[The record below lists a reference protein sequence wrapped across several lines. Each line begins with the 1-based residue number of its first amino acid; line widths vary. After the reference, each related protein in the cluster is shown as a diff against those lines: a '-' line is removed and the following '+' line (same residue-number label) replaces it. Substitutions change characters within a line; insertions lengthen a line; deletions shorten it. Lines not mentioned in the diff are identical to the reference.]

1 MNIAVILKQYP
12 LDDTDTVY
20 QDVGVLV
27 DSDKNALTEALNL
40 RDKYG
45 GAVSALV
52 LGPAEG
58 KILLQHAYTM
68 GIDAAYLI
76 TDDVFMNSDAAVA
89 SKIVAKALKH
99 AGGFDLI
106 LFGRQAIDGDGAHV
120 AALTASKMGL
130 AQVIY
135 SKSIEAEGENIIS
148 VKHTEY
154 GDYTYKLKKP
164 CVIMTQNDKSGVRH
178 SKISDIMIAYTD
190 AVKVD
195 VITNAELGI
204 GLDELGEKGSCLVE
218 LGREHPEVTQAQTIW
233 IEGSTKEQAK
243 KLKDLFSKII

>member
-12 LDDTDTVY
+12 LDDTGTVY

-45 GAVSALV
+45 GAVTAFV

-76 TDDVFMNSDAAVA
+76 TDSAFMNSDASVA
-89 SKIVAKALKH
+89 SSIIATALKQ

-106 LFGRQAIDGDGAHV
+106 LFGRQAIDGDGAHM
-120 AALTASKMGL
+120 AARTASNMGL

-135 SKSIEAEGENIIS
+135 SKSIEVEDEHIIC

-164 CVIMTQNDKSGVRH
+164 CVIMTQNEKSGVRH

-195 VITNAELGI
+195 VITNVELGI
-204 GLDELGEKGSCLVE
+204 PFDELGKKGSCLIE
-218 LGREHPEVTQAQTIW
+218 LGREHPEVKQAQTIW
-233 IEGSTKEQAK
+233 FEGSTKEQAQ